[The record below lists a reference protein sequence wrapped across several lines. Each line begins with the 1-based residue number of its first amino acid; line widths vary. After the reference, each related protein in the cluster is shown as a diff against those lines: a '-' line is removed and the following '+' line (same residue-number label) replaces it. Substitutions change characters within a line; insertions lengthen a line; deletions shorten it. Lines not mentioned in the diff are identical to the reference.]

1 MRTFLKNL
9 QYPYVIVPVTF
20 ILSFFSWIIASH
32 FAPIKAFSE
41 NMPIQGFYIPF
52 LWGLWCYIIIF
63 LSFSVGIKV
72 IFKDLFLDI
81 KSDVFYY
88 FISILAW
95 LGVFS
100 SFYKILTLL
109 GIEGIITMMVGFAL
123 NEVKETLYEEYS
135 VGILSLRYLI
145 IVSAGLALWRLFF
158 KKSIWDYVN
167 LIIFIVYSF
176 IYGRRLDIIC
186 MFFFFLIFYSND
198 KTLPRINIKSIL
210 IYILVIL
217 TVFIAISSLRNFNHY
232 DSLGVY
238 NPINATFFNA
248 LAYLS
253 APTQAMISIGVNLQ
267 TFDLIPE
274 FATNY
279 LGLFYKAS
287 DNYTTYFFINYSKIY
302 SEYNAN
308 SALLSILAEYGWLG
322 LILYGVKLGFWS
334 IVAGISWRNNTSV
347 LFILY
352 PMLLYAFAEIWRL
365 DLFSGGIFY
374 TIIGSISILCITVTT
389 VKRISIKK

>member
-1 MRTFLKNL
+1 
-9 QYPYVIVPVTF
+9 
-20 ILSFFSWIIASH
+20 
-32 FAPIKAFSE
+32 
-41 NMPIQGFYIPF
+41 
-52 LWGLWCYIIIF
+52 
-63 LSFSVGIKV
+63 
-72 IFKDLFLDI
+72 
-81 KSDVFYY
+81 
-88 FISILAW
+88 
-95 LGVFS
+95 
-100 SFYKILTLL
+100 
-109 GIEGIITMMVGFAL
+109 MVGFAL